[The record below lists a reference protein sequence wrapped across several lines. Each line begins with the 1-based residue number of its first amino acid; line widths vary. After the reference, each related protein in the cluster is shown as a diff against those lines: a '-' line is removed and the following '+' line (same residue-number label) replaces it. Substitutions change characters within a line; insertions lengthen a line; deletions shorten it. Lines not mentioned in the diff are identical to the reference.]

1 MNREDMDEFAY
12 EKRKKDVVEYRVK
25 KRNST
30 IFMCFASLFEV
41 VETLIIIMLLFTFVF
56 FLLFKVF
63 NIQQNPQLQQ
73 MLLPALLF
81 LIFVGGMILGFIIYK
96 KVIRWVIKK
105 FNMEDKLSED
115 VLYHYRSKEEHK
127 KKQEEDLQR

>member
-12 EKRKKDVVEYRVK
+12 DKRKKDVVEYRVK

-41 VETLIIIMLLFTFVF
+41 VETLIIIMLLFIFVIF
-56 FLLFKVF
+56 LFKVF
-63 NIQQNPQLQQ
+63 DIQQNPQLQQ
-73 MLLPALLF
+73 TLLPVLLSVF
-81 LIFVGGMILGFIIYK
+81 AFVGGMILGFIIYK

-105 FNMEDKLSED
+105 FNMEDKLLED

-127 KKQEEDLQR
+127 KKQKEDLQR

>member
-127 KKQEEDLQR
+127 KKQKEDLQR